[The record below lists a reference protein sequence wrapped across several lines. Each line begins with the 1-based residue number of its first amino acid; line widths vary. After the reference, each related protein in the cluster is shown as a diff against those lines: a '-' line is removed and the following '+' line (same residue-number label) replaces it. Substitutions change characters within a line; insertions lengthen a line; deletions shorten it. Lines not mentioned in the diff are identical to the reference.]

1 LSLITFSFKG
11 ISSGTPPPPSLTTVS
26 TPSSNQ
32 SESKNSIQL
41 SQSSD
46 LNSLSKTQRN
56 TIKRLEALQKIA
68 TKFNQLKDEK
78 ELNIIQQL
86 NSTTSLNKTQNHC
99 VVHTKVM
106 HMFVLDISRLVNNEH
121 ANEVE
126 WQMPIVHFNQAPP
139 DTILYSL
146 AKGIDEIILFGGME
160 LDSPLTQIKQTHD
173 NESKHRVSN
182 KLYLLK
188 PSELFIS
195 AS

>member
-1 LSLITFSFKG
+1 MNIDKTSLQLA
-11 ISSGTPPPPSLTTVS
+11 PPS
-26 TPSSNQ
+26 
-32 SESKNSIQL
+32 
-41 SQSSD
+41 SQSNVASN
-46 LNSLSKTQRN
+46 LNSNLTKTQRN

-78 ELNIIQQL
+78 ELKIIKQL
-86 NSTTSLNKTQNHC
+86 NSTTSLNITQNHC

-106 HMFVLDISRLVNNEH
+106 HMFVLDISDLFNNQLKQQS
-121 ANEVE
+121 NEVT

-146 AKGIDEIILFGGME
+146 AKGIDEILLFGGIE
-160 LDSPLTQIKQTHD
+160 LDSPLIHIMPSHD
-173 NESKHRVSN
+173 QEAKRRVTN

-188 PSELFIS
+188 PSEMFIS

>member
-1 LSLITFSFKG
+1 M
-11 ISSGTPPPPSLTTVS
+11 
-26 TPSSNQ
+26 
-32 SESKNSIQL
+32 
-41 SQSSD
+41 
-46 LNSLSKTQRN
+46 NSLSKTQRN

-106 HMFVLDISRLVNNEH
+106 HMFVLDISGLVNNHLMSEH
-121 ANEVE
+121 ANEVT

-160 LDSPLTQIKQTHD
+160 LDSPLAQIKQTHD